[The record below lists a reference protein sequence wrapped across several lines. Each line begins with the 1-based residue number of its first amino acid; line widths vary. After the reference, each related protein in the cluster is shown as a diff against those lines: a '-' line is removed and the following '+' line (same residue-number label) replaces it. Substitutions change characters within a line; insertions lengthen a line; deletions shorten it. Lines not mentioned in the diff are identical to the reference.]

1 MQGFRLYSEAFDLCL
16 GMQIPSNVSFIY
28 LGGPLMLGCIAV
40 GWGLVASSMAAVTN
54 TSTFLTVRFL
64 LGIAEAGTVP
74 GGL

>member
-1 MQGFRLYSEAFDLCL
+1 
-16 GMQIPSNVSFIY
+16 
-28 LGGPLMLGCIAV
+28 MLGCIAV

-74 GGL
+74 GAESGTQSRNALVCASFGGLGWRVPPSKESTHL